1 MHKPSK
7 LDKHGC
13 FGDSFLSPDNK
24 FYWVIIPR
32 NASSWISA
40 LLLSLNWKRTNIYS
54 MSAEIK
60 QHATPL
66 VIIRNPIDRWLS
78 GMTYLAAAVVPEVR
92 GQQLSEDIV
101 KMMLHYVTFDDH
113 SEMQSKFLNDTTQ
126 ILRKPI
132 YFPFGNKLTTHVT
145 DFLKEN
151 GYTISIIPSA
161 DPAKDLVLKSK
172 VRKALHDKLAD
183 PKILARIQEFFEYD
197 YEVITREQLDL
208 PYTIPGDD

>member
-13 FGDSFLSPDNK
+13 FGDIFLSPDNK
-24 FYWVIIPR
+24 FYWVVIPR

-40 LLLSLNWKRTNIYS
+40 LLRSLNWKRTNIYS
-54 MSAEIK
+54 ISNEIK

-92 GQQLSEDIV
+92 GQPLSEDIM

-113 SEMQSKFLNDTTQ
+113 SEMQSKFLDDTTQ
-126 ILRKPI
+126 ILRKPV
-132 YFPFGNKLTTHVT
+132 YFSFGNNLTTEVT
-145 DFLKEN
+145 NFLKEN
-151 GYTISIIPSA
+151 GFTILTLHNA
-161 DPAKDLVLKSK
+161 DPARDHIIKSK
-172 VRKALHDKLAD
+172 VRKALHNKLAD

-197 YEVITREQLDL
+197 YEVIAREQLDL
-208 PYTIPGDD
+208 PYNIPGDK